1 MEEHQLILNA
11 IARIETDLLII
22 KQELAR
28 RGMTEQVIKVNKKQS
43 RMERCLKMIAQQRIL
58 DKKRAEKMFCARI
71 EAINEKLKSLNSRG

>member
-11 IARIETDLLII
+11 IASIETDLLII

-43 RMERCLKMIAQQRIL
+43 RM
-58 DKKRAEKMFCARI
+58 
-71 EAINEKLKSLNSRG
+71 